1 MTDLAEK
8 CIMKIHL
15 FSIRRNIMKKRILS
29 ILLAVTLM
37 TGILS
42 GCGEKNDKEDK
53 NAEPVQ
59 EEASKEE
66 TTDDNVIDLGNGMM
80 MEAPGED
87 DGLIE
92 MEGVVTVMED
102 GDIDWLSAYA
112 DYYTKE
118 DMMPEN
124 VKVYMT
130 TDMEGITMN
139 IVVATVGETSYMGYE
154 INNAVIDL
162 YAMGEQIYART
173 EIAGE
178 ESWIVAPVATEEDVE
193 SIMTM
198 SGENTLID
206 AETVTACTYVETVVE
221 EGVTYD
227 VLSLSVDAE
236 SGIGSAY
243 YYVNRDT
250 QMVEKCIME
259 QDGQEAV
266 CLIEEISS
274 IELPAEAAGATEG
287 TTDDVA
293 GALFAVIF
301 AAMSEG
307 ME

>member
-1 MTDLAEK
+1 
-8 CIMKIHL
+8 
-15 FSIRRNIMKKRILS
+15 MKKRILS

-154 INNAVIDL
+154 INNAVL
-162 YAMGEQIYART
+162 
-173 EIAGE
+173 
-178 ESWIVAPVATEEDVE
+178 
-193 SIMTM
+193 
-198 SGENTLID
+198 
-206 AETVTACTYVETVVE
+206 
-221 EGVTYD
+221 
-227 VLSLSVDAE
+227 
-236 SGIGSAY
+236 
-243 YYVNRDT
+243 
-250 QMVEKCIME
+250 
-259 QDGQEAV
+259 
-266 CLIEEISS
+266 
-274 IELPAEAAGATEG
+274 
-287 TTDDVA
+287 
-293 GALFAVIF
+293 
-301 AAMSEG
+301 
-307 ME
+307 